1 MSRRYWERSR
11 AAKRPFG
18 RRPVVLA
25 LLFAVSPWLAAC
37 EGLLPGLGGPPP
49 DLYTLTP
56 KSQFDPGLPHVDKQ
70 IVVEEPL
77 ASGGLNN
84 TRIALRT
91 KPIELQ
97 YFARSSWTERAPQMV
112 QTLMVESFENSGR
125 IVAVG
130 RQTIGL
136 RSDYNLK
143 SELREFQAEYYND
156 VSAPLIRVRLNA
168 KLVRQPRRNIV
179 ASENFEATAQAAGAD
194 IDSIILA
201 FDDALGKVIKRTVEW
216 TLLSVAE

>member
-1 MSRRYWERSR
+1 
-11 AAKRPFG
+11 
-18 RRPVVLA
+18 
-25 LLFAVSPWLAAC
+25 
-37 EGLLPGLGGPPP
+37 
-49 DLYTLTP
+49 
-56 KSQFDPGLPHVDKQ
+56 
-70 IVVEEPL
+70 
-77 ASGGLNN
+77 
-84 TRIALRT
+84 
-91 KPIELQ
+91 
-97 YFARSSWTERAPQMV
+97 MV